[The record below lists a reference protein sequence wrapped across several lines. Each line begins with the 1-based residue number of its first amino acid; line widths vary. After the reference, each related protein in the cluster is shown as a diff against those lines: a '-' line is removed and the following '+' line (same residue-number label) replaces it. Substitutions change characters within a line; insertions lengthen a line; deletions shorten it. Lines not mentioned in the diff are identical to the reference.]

1 MRKFLKY
8 AFVGAIALT
17 GFGLVSC
24 SSDDDLDNPNGGVTS
39 EEVKTAFTIS
49 FPSNVI
55 STKQT
60 AATVQ
65 DAGTTESFRGLDDFY
80 LIPFGSAITAG
91 TETKIGSIIEL
102 AGFGKNDFDIATAN
116 AKVYTGKTVPVGTN
130 HFLFYAKAQDGSK
143 NATLSTV
150 AEKHQYGTLAVKTA
164 TTDGILEAPYTKASD
179 ITFAPVQINTVTTTC
194 AGSAKGQALITLL
207 NSVENAE
214 GKLLAADASNTAW
227 SAVTEAQNPLLYQL
241 YQNLITLKNAS
252 SYNVQAA
259 LEDLYVSLNDMASNA
274 SNNGYGIATAIRT
287 AISGACATAP
297 AANATTIGTLK
308 SDYTGY
314 PADVNLPD
322 GAAQVNFSAGAFA
335 WAADQV
341 HSTQLNVTAVDNY
354 VYPAHLWYFA
364 NSTLKT
370 RTTTPL
376 TDHEGNGKTWE
387 EILTDIY
394 GVADAGTQVAANTRS
409 VVMNDQAQ
417 YAVGRLDATVAAL
430 NANKYYDKKG
440 EEVNVTNGFTL
451 KGVLVGGQKSVDWQ
465 FLPVGTGTWTV
476 YDNALDASGTWNVKN
491 GTASSTNYT
500 LLLETA
506 AGETELVALEFV
518 NNGGDFQGADGVIPA
533 GGTFYMVASLDP
545 ANATNKTT
553 VTHNTVF
560 KQDYKTQV
568 TFTIGNGTV
577 TTDPATGTKTGT
589 GGLAT
594 ATNGI
599 PDLRTPTVELG
610 LSVNLQ
616 WQQGLTF
623 NAQF

>member
-164 TTDGILEAPYTKASD
+164 TTDGIVEAPYTKASD

-194 AGSAKGQALITLL
+194 AGSTKGQALITLL
-207 NSVENAE
+207 NSVEDATD
-214 GKLLAADASNTAW
+214 KLLAADASNTAW

-354 VYPAHLWYFA
+354 VYPANLWYFA

>member
-24 SSDDDLDNPNGGVTS
+24 SSDDDLDNPNGGVTG

-164 TTDGILEAPYTKASD
+164 TTDGIVEAPYTKASD

-335 WAADQV
+335 WAADLA

-354 VYPAHLWYFA
+354 VYPANLWYFA

-376 TDHEGNGKTWE
+376 TDGEGDGKTWDG
-387 EILTDIY
+387 ILADIY

-440 EEVNVTNGFTL
+440 EEVDVTNGFTL

-465 FLPVGTGTWTV
+465 FLPAGTGTWTV

-610 LSVNLQ
+610 LSVNLE

>member
-1 MRKFLKY
+1 MRKFLQF

-17 GFGLVSC
+17 GFGLASC
-24 SSDDDLDNPNGGVTS
+24 SSDDDLDNTTTGVTG

-49 FPSNVI
+49 FPNNVI

-65 DAGTTESFRGLDDFY
+65 NSEDIAGFRGLDDFY

-91 TETKIGSIIEL
+91 TEAKIGSIIDL
-102 AGFGKNDFDIATAN
+102 AGFSKTEFTIESAN

-130 HFLFYAKAQDGSK
+130 HFLFYAKAQDGSL
-143 NATLSTV
+143 NNTITSV
-150 AEKHQYGTLAVKTA
+150 ADKHQYGTLAVKTA
-164 TTDGILEAPYTKASD
+164 TTDGIVEAPYTKASD
-179 ITFAPVQINTVTTTC
+179 ITFAPVQINTVTTEC
-194 AGSAKGQALITLL
+194 AGSTKGQALITLL
-207 NSVENAE
+207 NSVKNAT
-214 GKLLAADASNTAW
+214 GKLLAADGTNTAW

-241 YQNLITLKNAS
+241 YQNFITLKNAS
-252 SYNVQAA
+252 AYNVQAA

-287 AISGACATAP
+287 VISGACATAP
-297 AANATTIGTLK
+297 AANATTIGNLK

-322 GAAQVNFSAGAFA
+322 GAAQVNFSASAFA
-335 WAADQV
+335 WAAGLE
-341 HSTQLNVTAVDNY
+341 HSTQLGVTAVDNY
-354 VYPAHLWYFA
+354 VYPANLWYFA

-376 TDHEGNGKTWE
+376 TDGEGDGKTWDG
-387 EILTDIY
+387 ILTDIY

-417 YAVGRLDATVAAL
+417 YAVGRLDASVAAL

-440 EEVNVTNGFTL
+440 EEVDVTNGFTL
-451 KGVLVGGQKSVDWQ
+451 KGVLVGDQKSVDWKFQ
-465 FLPVGTGTWTV
+465 PVGTKAWTV

-506 AGETELVALEFV
+506 PAATVNVALEFV
-518 NNGGDFQGADGVIPA
+518 NNGNDFQGADGVIPA
-533 GGTFYMVASLDP
+533 GGTFYMVATLDP
-545 ANATNKTT
+545 TAATNKTT

-577 TTDPATGTKTGT
+577 TTNTDGSKTGS

-616 WQQGLTF
+616 WQPGLIF
-623 NAQF
+623 NAEF

>member
-1 MRKFLKY
+1 MRKFLQF

-17 GFGLVSC
+17 GFGLASC
-24 SSDDDLDNPNGGVTS
+24 SSDDDLDNTTTGVTG

-49 FPSNVI
+49 FPNNVI

-60 AATVQ
+60 ATTVQ
-65 DAGTTESFRGLDDFY
+65 NSEDIAGFRGLDDFY

-91 TETKIGSIIEL
+91 TEAKIGSIIGL
-102 AGFGKNDFDIATAN
+102 AGFGKSDFDIATAN

-130 HFLFYAKAQDGSK
+130 HFLFYAKAQDGSL
-143 NATLSTV
+143 NNTITSV
-150 AEKHQYGTLAVKTA
+150 ADKHQYGTLAVKTA
-164 TTDGILEAPYTKASD
+164 TTDGIVEAPYTKASD

-207 NSVENAE
+207 NSVENAT
-214 GKLLAADASNTAW
+214 GKLLVGDPDNTAW
-227 SAVTEAQNPLLYQL
+227 ANVTEGQNPLLYNLHQK
-241 YQNLITLKNAS
+241 LITLKNAS
-252 SYNVQAA
+252 SYNVQEA
-259 LEDLYVSLNDMASNA
+259 LEDLYVSLYDMSTNA
-274 SNNGYGIATAIRT
+274 SNNGHGIATAIRT
-287 AISGACATAP
+287 VISGACATAP
-297 AANATTIGTLK
+297 AADATSITL
-308 SDYTGY
+308 SDTYTGY

-322 GAAQVNFSAGAFA
+322 GAAQITFSSNEFS
-335 WAADQV
+335 WAASQAQA
-341 HSTQLNVTAVDNY
+341 TNLGVTEVDNY
-354 VYPAHLWYFA
+354 VYPANLWYFA

-376 TDHEGNGKTWE
+376 TDGEGNGKTWAK
-387 EILTDIY
+387 ILTDIY

-417 YAVGRLDATVAAL
+417 YAVGRLDASVAAL

-440 EEVNVTNGFTL
+440 EEVDVTNGFTL
-451 KGVLVGGQKSVDWQ
+451 KGVLVGDQKSVDWKFQ
-465 FLPVGTGTWTV
+465 PVGTKAWTV

-506 AGETELVALEFV
+506 PAATINVALEFV
-518 NNGGDFQGADGVIPA
+518 NNGNDFQGADGVIPA
-533 GGTFYMVASLDP
+533 GGTFYMVATLDP
-545 ANATNKTT
+545 TAATNKTT

-577 TTDPATGTKTGT
+577 TTNPDGSKTGS

-616 WQQGLTF
+616 WQQGLIF
-623 NAQF
+623 NAEF

>member
-24 SSDDDLDNPNGGVTS
+24 SSDDDLDNPNGGVTG

-164 TTDGILEAPYTKASD
+164 TTDGIVEAPYTKASD

-194 AGSAKGQALITLL
+194 AGSTKGQALITLL
-207 NSVENAE
+207 NSVEDAT

-287 AISGACATAP
+287 VISGACATAP

-354 VYPAHLWYFA
+354 VYPANLWYFA

-376 TDHEGNGKTWE
+376 TDGEGAGKTWDG
-387 EILTDIY
+387 ILADIY

-577 TTDPATGTKTGT
+577 TTDPATGSKTGT

-610 LSVNLQ
+610 LSVNLE

>member
-24 SSDDDLDNPNGGVTS
+24 SSDDDLDNPNGGVTG

-164 TTDGILEAPYTKASD
+164 TTDGIVEAPYTKASD

-194 AGSAKGQALITLL
+194 AGSTKGTKLIELL
-207 NSVENAE
+207 NSVEDAT
-214 GKLLAADASNTAW
+214 GKLLDADASNTAW

-354 VYPAHLWYFA
+354 VYPANMWYFA

-616 WQQGLTF
+616 WQAGLTF
-623 NAQF
+623 DITI

>member
-24 SSDDDLDNPNGGVTS
+24 SSDDDLDNPNGGVTG

-164 TTDGILEAPYTKASD
+164 TTDGIVEAPYTKASD

-354 VYPAHLWYFA
+354 VYPANLWYFA

-376 TDHEGNGKTWE
+376 TDGEGDGKTWDG
-387 EILTDIY
+387 ILADIY